1 MEREQ
6 REVEKALDEELRKL
20 KEAQEREGKAD
31 ALKNQDKNTTKH
43 KKKPSGV
50 SQPHKAA
57 LKNRSKREI
66 ERMMANVGKEGQEGY
81 DALTGAYAKEYQ
93 R

>member
-1 MEREQ
+1 M
-6 REVEKALDEELRKL
+6 
-20 KEAQEREGKAD
+20 
-31 ALKNQDKNTTKH
+31 
-43 KKKPSGV
+43 
-50 SQPHKAA
+50 
-57 LKNRSKREI
+57 KNRSKREI